1 MSRYHLNLNPAFDGD
16 SAEKAQNPTAINI
29 KDFQGIFMGLSHKTQ
44 HLLKSGPV
52 QDVAGGS
59 GQFQICIQTGRIA
72 SSPVEKDLRIMADEK
87 LDMS

>member
-44 HLLKSGPV
+44 HLLKSCARCCRWIRAVPDMYTDWENCFFPCGEGLE
-52 QDVAGGS
+52 DYGG
-59 GQFQICIQTGRIA
+59 
-72 SSPVEKDLRIMADEK
+72 
-87 LDMS
+87 